1 RKTLAGIRQSH
12 RNGVY
17 SSFALIRFDQGDQF
31 AKDLADV
38 SPVDLVDHH
47 CEFLIRCRSC
57 LPAQILE
64 DTCTDFVLDF
74 TGLCIAVENRSESLH
89 ELLVTVGLVEGD
101 EAVAFDMFARRWA
114 SSVLAHKL
122 VFPRLL
128 GNRGHGLLV
137 LSLNQL
143 RQLVSLPSAGRA

>member
-1 RKTLAGIRQSH
+1 
-12 RNGVY
+12 
-17 SSFALIRFDQGDQF
+17 
-31 AKDLADV
+31 
-38 SPVDLVDHH
+38 
-47 CEFLIRCRSC
+47 
-57 LPAQILE
+57 PAQILE

-143 RQLVSLPSAGRA
+143 RQLVSLPSAGRAVIDTVDGRPHRIRIGRFVFVEIITVLYWFLPQLIRPQSRPFHQPVNE